1 MNIIKN
7 SVILGLFS
15 LTITTYAQEIQDQ
28 KRMNVVI
35 NGDPRIEKLIET
47 YDALKKESN
56 KVSVFRV
63 QVFSGER
70 DNATK
75 ALTFFEKKHFDQY
88 SNIIYD
94 QPNFKVKVG
103 AFRTKN
109 DAEKFI
115 QKLDKEYKSA
125 FILTEE
131 IEYDEFVKIRHEQP
145 KSTEEDYSDDYN
157 YDE

>member
-7 SVILGLFS
+7 SIILGLFS
-15 LTITTYAQEIQDQ
+15 LTLTAYGQDFQEQ

-35 NGDPRIEKLIET
+35 EGDPRIEKLIET
-47 YDALKKESN
+47 YDALKKEDN
-56 KVSVFRV
+56 KVSVYRV

-70 DNATK
+70 ENATK
-75 ALTFFEKKHFDQY
+75 ALNFFQKRYYDQY
-88 SNIIYD
+88 SNIVYD

-109 DAEKFI
+109 DAENFI
-115 QKLDKEYKSA
+115 KTLDKDYKSA
-125 FILTEE
+125 FILTED
-131 IEYDEFVKIRHEQP
+131 IEYDEFVKIRLEQP
-145 KSTEEDYSDDYN
+145 NQDEDSSDDYD

>member
-7 SVILGLFS
+7 SIILGLFS
-15 LTITTYAQEIQDQ
+15 LTLTTYGQDFQEH
-28 KRMNVVI
+28 KRMNVVV

-47 YDALKKESN
+47 YDALKKVDN

-75 ALTFFEKKHFDQY
+75 ALKYFEKNYYDQY
-88 SNIIYD
+88 TNIIYD

-109 DAEKFI
+109 DAEKFV
-115 QKLDKEYKSA
+115 KALDKAYNSA
-125 FILTEE
+125 FILTED
-131 IEYDEFVKIRHEQP
+131 INYDEFVKIRLEQA
-145 KSTEEDYSDDYN
+145 SQN
-157 YDE
+157 DESSEYGE

>member
-7 SVILGLFS
+7 SIILGLFS
-15 LTITTYAQEIQDQ
+15 LTLAAHAQDFQEQ

-47 YDALKKESN
+47 YDELKKENN

-75 ALTFFEKKHFDQY
+75 ALKFFEKKHYDQY
-88 SNIIYD
+88 SNIVYD

-115 QKLDKEYKSA
+115 KTLEKPYNSA
-125 FILTEE
+125 FILTEDIDYNE
-131 IEYDEFVKIRHEQP
+131 FIKIRLEQPQQDENSYDYDE
-145 KSTEEDYSDDYN
+145 
-157 YDE
+157 